1 MTMTSTGVKPAIENN
16 FMEKP
21 GRWGGPDCSG
31 SGLPPRGS
39 KGWLEAR
46 LARSAS
52 STPANQPG
60 PSAEART
67 QRSEAEQLAY
77 VCGIAGVVPI
87 AQRLIDLEQVVAE
100 LLQTIQRI
108 ESKKR

>member
-1 MTMTSTGVKPAIENN
+1 MTVEND
-16 FMEKP
+16 FMSKP
-21 GRWGGPDCSG
+21 GRWNGPVTSDRD
-31 SGLPPRGS
+31 LPPRGS

-46 LARSAS
+46 LARSA
-52 STPANQPG
+52 PANSQPG
-60 PSAEART
+60 PSVEAPT

-87 AQRLIDLEQVVAE
+87 AQRLIDLEGLVAE
-100 LLQTIQRI
+100 LIQTIQRL